1 MCGRYTETKARS
13 VLTDHFGDYIEQS
26 LLEDFRPR
34 FNIAPGQ
41 DAPVIL
47 NETVPVLKL
56 VRWGLVP
63 SWAKDEKTGYKMIN
77 ARAETLSAKPA
88 YRKAFERR
96 RCLVLADGFYEWKK
110 AGSVKMPHR
119 FTVRDGEPFA
129 FAGLWERWRKPD
141 QTELRTFTIITT
153 DPNPVVS
160 AYHDRM
166 PVILPRNDYE
176 RWLDPTFADAA
187 ELQRM
192 LRPFTEKEMRVDA
205 VSSVVNDSRNDNPQ
219 CVEPVDGR

>member
-119 FTVRDGEPFA
+119 FT
-129 FAGLWERWRKPD
+129 
-141 QTELRTFTIITT
+141 
-153 DPNPVVS
+153 
-160 AYHDRM
+160 
-166 PVILPRNDYE
+166 
-176 RWLDPTFADAA
+176 
-187 ELQRM
+187 
-192 LRPFTEKEMRVDA
+192 
-205 VSSVVNDSRNDNPQ
+205 
-219 CVEPVDGR
+219 